1 MSDPLLQLISAGLGL
16 WIRSRCDH
24 VGDLD
29 LTLQGSSLGLMR
41 GRLQGAVLSARD
53 VRFEGLPLQHAEIS
67 SGPIQVDLT
76 WLRPGRMLALK
87 EPFQVSGT
95 VSMPGQPLGDALLSE
110 RWRELGDWLAEQ
122 LMGLKPLGQLR
133 IENDELVLKASVAA
147 QRDPIRKRFRL
158 RAEGG
163 TVVLSA
169 SDSPETRAV
178 LPMDPAIK
186 ITDANLGA
194 GLLNL
199 KGHAIVTPE

>member
-1 MSDPLLQLISAGLGL
+1 MSDPLLQLISAGLRL
-16 WIRSRCDH
+16 WIRSRCEH
-24 VGDLD
+24 VGGLD

-53 VRFEGLPLQHAEIS
+53 VRFEGLPLKRAEIS

-87 EPFQVSGT
+87 EPFLVSGM

-110 RWRELGDWLAEQ
+110 RWQELGDWLAEQ

-133 IENDELVLKASVAA
+133 IENDELELMATVVA
-147 QRDPIRKRFRL
+147 QQDPIRRRFCL
-158 RAEGG
+158 RAEKG

-169 SDSPETRAV
+169 SDSPEPRAV
-178 LPMDPAIK
+178 LPMDPAIR
-186 ITDANLGA
+186 ITDAKLGA
-194 GLLNL
+194 GMLAL
-199 KGHAIVTPE
+199 KGHAIVTP

>member
-41 GRLQGAVLSARD
+41 GRLEGAVLTARD
-53 VRFEGLPLQHAEIS
+53 VRFQGLPLQHAELS

-76 WLRPGRMLALK
+76 WLRPGQMLALK
-87 EPFQVSGT
+87 GAFQVSGM
-95 VSMPGQPLGDALLSE
+95 VSMAGQPLGDALLSE
-110 RWRELGDWLAEQ
+110 RWRDLGDWLAEQ

-133 IENDELVLKASVAA
+133 IENDELELVATVAA
-147 QRDPIRKRFRL
+147 QQDPIRRRFQL
-158 RAEGG
+158 RAEDG

-169 SDSPETRAV
+169 SCSPETRAV
-178 LPMDPAIK
+178 LPMDPAIQ
-186 ITDANLGA
+186 ITDARLGA
-194 GLLNL
+194 GMLTLAGN
-199 KGHAIVTPE
+199 ANVTP

>member
-1 MSDPLLQLISAGLGL
+1 M
-16 WIRSRCDH
+16 
-24 VGDLD
+24 
-29 LTLQGSSLGLMR
+29 
-41 GRLQGAVLSARD
+41 
-53 VRFEGLPLQHAEIS
+53 
-67 SGPIQVDLT
+67 DLT

-147 QRDPIRKRFRL
+147 QRDPIRKCFRL

-169 SDSPETRAV
+169 SDSPKTRAV

>member
-1 MSDPLLQLISAGLGL
+1 MSDPLLQLISAGLRL
-16 WIRSRCDH
+16 WIRSRCEH

-53 VRFEGLPLQHAEIS
+53 VRFEGLPLQRAEIS

-87 EPFQVSGT
+87 EPFQVSGM
-95 VSMPGQPLGDALLSE
+95 VAMLGQSLGDALLSE

-133 IENDELVLKASVAA
+133 IENDELELMATVVA
-147 QRDPIRKRFRL
+147 QQDPIRRRFRL
-158 RAEGG
+158 RAEKG

-178 LPMDPAIK
+178 LPMDPAIR
-186 ITDANLGA
+186 ITDARLVA
-194 GLLNL
+194 GMLALH
-199 KGHAIVTPE
+199 GHAIVTP

>member
-1 MSDPLLQLISAGLGL
+1 MSDPLLQLISTGLRL

-41 GRLQGAVLSARD
+41 GRLEGVVLTARD
-53 VRFEGLPLQHAEIS
+53 VRFQGLPLQHAELS

-76 WLRPGRMLALK
+76 WLRPGQMLALK
-87 EPFQVSGT
+87 GAFQVSGM

-110 RWRELGDWLAEQ
+110 RWRDLGDWLAEQ

-133 IENDELVLKASVAA
+133 IENDELELVATVAA
-147 QRDPIRKRFRL
+147 QQDPIRRRFQL
-158 RAEGG
+158 RAEDG

-169 SDSPETRAV
+169 SCSPETRAV
-178 LPMDPAIK
+178 LPMDPAIQ
-186 ITDANLGA
+186 ITDARLGA
-194 GLLNL
+194 GMLTLAGN
-199 KGHAIVTPE
+199 ANVTP

>member
-1 MSDPLLQLISAGLGL
+1 MSDPLLQLISTGLRL
-16 WIRSRCDH
+16 WIRSRCDQ

-95 VSMPGQPLGDALLSE
+95 VSMPG
-110 RWRELGDWLAEQ
+110 
-122 LMGLKPLGQLR
+122 KPLGQLR

-147 QRDPIRKRFRL
+147 QRDPIRKCFRL

>member
-1 MSDPLLQLISAGLGL
+1 MSDPLLQLISTGLRL

-53 VRFEGLPLQHAEIS
+53 VRFEGLPLQHAEIC

-87 EPFQVSGT
+87 EPFRVSCT
-95 VSMPGQPLGDALLSE
+95 VSMPSQPLGMPCCRSVGGP
-110 RWRELGDWLAEQ
+110 GDWLAEQ

-133 IENDELVLKASVAA
+133 IENDELVLKHRLQRSGTPSANAFVCEPRGALWCCRPRIPPGGAA
-147 QRDPIRKRFRL
+147 DGSCDQDHRREF
-158 RAEGG
+158 GG
-163 TVVLSA
+163 RVV
-169 SDSPETRAV
+169 
-178 LPMDPAIK
+178 K
-186 ITDANLGA
+186 
-194 GLLNL
+194 L

>member
-41 GRLQGAVLSARD
+41 GRLEGVVLTARD
-53 VRFEGLPLQHAEIS
+53 VRFQGLPLQHAEIS

-76 WLRPGRMLALK
+76 WLRPGQMLALK
-87 EPFQVSGT
+87 GAFQVSGM

-110 RWRELGDWLAEQ
+110 RWRDLGDWLAEQ

-133 IENDELVLKASVAA
+133 IENDELELVATVAA
-147 QRDPIRKRFRL
+147 QQDPIRRRFQL
-158 RAEGG
+158 RAEDG

-169 SDSPETRAV
+169 SCSPETRAV
-178 LPMDPAIK
+178 LPMDPAIQ
-186 ITDANLGA
+186 ITDARLGA
-194 GLLNL
+194 GMLTLAGN
-199 KGHAIVTPE
+199 ANVTP

>member
-41 GRLQGAVLSARD
+41 GRLQGAVLTARD
-53 VRFEGLPLQHAEIS
+53 VRFQGLPLQHAEIS

-76 WLRPGRMLALK
+76 WLRPGQMLALK
-87 EPFQVSGT
+87 GAFQVSGI

-110 RWRELGDWLAEQ
+110 RWRDLGDWVAEQ

-133 IENDELVLKASVAA
+133 IENDELELVAKVAA
-147 QRDPIRKRFRL
+147 QQDPIRRRFQL
-158 RAEGG
+158 RAEDG

-169 SDSPETRAV
+169 SCSPETRAV
-178 LPMDPAIK
+178 LPMDPAIQ
-186 ITDANLGA
+186 ITDARLGA
-194 GLLNL
+194 GMLTL
-199 KGHAIVTPE
+199 KGHANVTP

>member
-1 MSDPLLQLISAGLGL
+1 MSDPLLQLISTGLGL
-16 WIRSRCDH
+16 WIRSRCDQ

-53 VRFEGLPLQHAEIS
+53 VRFEGLPLHHAEIS
-67 SGPIQVDLT
+67 SGPIQLDLT
-76 WLRPGRMLALK
+76 WVRPGRMLALK
-87 EPFQVSGT
+87 QPFQVSGT

-110 RWRELGDWLAEQ
+110 RWRELGDWIAEQ

-133 IENDELVLKASVAA
+133 IENDELELVASVAA

-158 RAEGG
+158 RAEAG

-178 LPMDPAIK
+178 LPMDPAIT
-186 ITDANLGA
+186 ITDATLGA
-194 GLLNL
+194 GLLSL
-199 KGHAIVTPE
+199 QGHAIVTPE